1 MEEADLIAIEGDQI
15 KLKQQFVDLGD
26 DLQNVRRFLPRLF
39 MIAADRVLEDATI
52 GAHRAKKDAI
62 RYWAIPNDQKSSL
75 EAQAAYLEYRAK
87 MNAIAARVKT
97 EERCGDSVRLVGAF
111 SCSLSPEDFS

>member
-1 MEEADLIAIEGDQI
+1 
-15 KLKQQFVDLGD
+15 V
-26 DLQNVRRFLPRLF
+26 LQ
-39 MIAADRVLEDATI
+39 DAVT
-52 GAHRAKKDAI
+52 GAHRPKRDAI
-62 RYWAIPNDQKSSL
+62 RYWAIPNDKESSV

-87 MNAIAARVKT
+87 MNAIAERVKT